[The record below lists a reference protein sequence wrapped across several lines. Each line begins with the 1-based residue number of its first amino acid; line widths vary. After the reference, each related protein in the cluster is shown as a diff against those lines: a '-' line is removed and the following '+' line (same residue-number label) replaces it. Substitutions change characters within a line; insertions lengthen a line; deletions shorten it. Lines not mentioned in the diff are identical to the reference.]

1 MGLVSPGRKSRP
13 PLLMLLLAALVVD
26 RTFAAPSTDSLVSD
40 TAALTFLERFG
51 YMGDTSSGSVLPSD
65 NLRTEEGFR
74 AALRRMQK
82 FAGLP
87 PTGRLDQATA
97 RMMKARRCGVPD
109 VIGHA
114 ERVRRYALQG
124 SKWDK
129 THLTWS
135 VMDFPSRADRSMIR
149 SQIGKALRVWSD
161 ASKLRFTEI
170 SPQSVRSDAKGAA
183 DIAVTFA
190 RLDHG
195 DGYSFDGP
203 GTILAHAFF
212 PGDGMGGDA
221 HFDADEN
228 WITGTPQSNSNEVS
242 LFAVAAHEF
251 GHSLGLSHSSVPGSL
266 MYPYYQG
273 VKEDFVLPYDD
284 KMGIQRLYGLKYA
297 TKWAPMDPISP
308 RTSTRPPKTP
318 AHPDQQPPPREP
330 QDPRRGPLTPT
341 LAPDKPDPCLTGID
355 AISVIRREVFI
366 FKGQYFWRINDN
378 GLNPNY
384 PVEIGVFW
392 YNFPKNL
399 EKIDAVYERPDQNI
413 AFFSGKKYWL
423 FSGNRPLPGYPR
435 PLTDLGL
442 PATLTHLDAALVW
455 GHNGK
460 TYFFSGD
467 KYWRYDET
475 DRSVELDYPRHIRMW
490 RGVPH
495 GVDAAFQYSDGQ
507 TYFFKDHHF
516 WRFNDRRMHIYNRT
530 HRVGEWFGCP
540 VAKPSYA
547 DEQSSAGAGIALARG
562 TSWVILASLLAVAL
576 AGRS

>member
-1 MGLVSPGRKSRP
+1 
-13 PLLMLLLAALVVD
+13 
-26 RTFAAPSTDSLVSD
+26 
-40 TAALTFLERFG
+40 
-51 YMGDTSSGSVLPSD
+51 
-65 NLRTEEGFR
+65 
-74 AALRRMQK
+74 
-82 FAGLP
+82 
-87 PTGRLDQATA
+87 
-97 RMMKARRCGVPD
+97 
-109 VIGHA
+109 
-114 ERVRRYALQG
+114 
-124 SKWDK
+124 
-129 THLTWS
+129 
-135 VMDFPSRADRSMIR
+135 MDFPSRADRSMIR

-284 KMGIQRLYGLKYA
+284 KMGIQRLYGLKYT
-297 TKWAPMDPISP
+297 TKWAPMEPISP

-318 AHPDQQPPPREP
+318 EHPGQQPPPREP
-330 QDPRRGPLTPT
+330 QDPRRDPLTPT
-341 LAPDKPDPCLTGID
+341 TAPDKPDPCLTSID

-384 PVEIGVFW
+384 PVEIRVFW

-547 DEQSSAGAGIALARG
+547 DERSSAGAGIALAHG
-562 TSWVILASLLAVAL
+562 TSWVVLASLLAVAL

>member
-1 MGLVSPGRKSRP
+1 M
-13 PLLMLLLAALVVD
+13 
-26 RTFAAPSTDSLVSD
+26 
-40 TAALTFLERFG
+40 
-51 YMGDTSSGSVLPSD
+51 
-65 NLRTEEGFR
+65 
-74 AALRRMQK
+74 
-82 FAGLP
+82 
-87 PTGRLDQATA
+87 
-97 RMMKARRCGVPD
+97 
-109 VIGHA
+109 
-114 ERVRRYALQG
+114 
-124 SKWDK
+124 
-129 THLTWS
+129 
-135 VMDFPSRADRSMIR
+135 
-149 SQIGKALRVWSD
+149 
-161 ASKLRFTEI
+161 
-170 SPQSVRSDAKGAA
+170 
-183 DIAVTFA
+183 
-190 RLDHG
+190 
-195 DGYSFDGP
+195 
-203 GTILAHAFF
+203 
-212 PGDGMGGDA
+212 
-221 HFDADEN
+221 
-228 WITGTPQSNSNEVS
+228 
-242 LFAVAAHEF
+242 FAVAAHEF

-284 KMGIQRLYGLKYA
+284 KMGIQRLYGEHNTFAHYH
-297 TKWAPMDPISP
+297 M
-308 RTSTRPPKTP
+308 
-318 AHPDQQPPPREP
+318 HPDFN
-330 QDPRRGPLTPT
+330 PLTPT
-341 LAPDKPDPCLTGID
+341 VAPDKPDPCLTGID

-384 PVEIGVFW
+384 PVEIRVFW

-423 FSGNRPLPGYPR
+423 FNGNRPLPGYPR

-490 RGVPH
+490 RGVPQ

-547 DEQSSAGAGIALARG
+547 DEQSS
-562 TSWVILASLLAVAL
+562 
-576 AGRS
+576 